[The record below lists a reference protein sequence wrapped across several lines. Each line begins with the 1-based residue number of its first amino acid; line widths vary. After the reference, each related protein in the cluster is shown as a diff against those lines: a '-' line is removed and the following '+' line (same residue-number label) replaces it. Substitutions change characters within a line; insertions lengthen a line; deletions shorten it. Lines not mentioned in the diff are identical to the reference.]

1 MLSSRI
7 LGVPD
12 CACVSLGSIYNMDYK
27 QCEDSA
33 VQGWGLVLSLKA
45 ALSLKQGRGKALA
58 VIELQLGL

>member
-7 LGVPD
+7 LGVPG
-12 CACVSLGSIYNMDYK
+12 CACVSLGSIYNTDYK

-33 VQGWGLVLSLKA
+33 VQGWGLVLSSET

-58 VIELQLGL
+58 VIEVQLGL